1 MRLAHR
7 SGFEFADAACV
18 LPVVADLRLRKSCC
32 PTSRARMLREGS
44 ADTFFG
50 DLGDPSQGTLWH
62 LGDPRDDASMGSPFW
77 LS

>member
-1 MRLAHR
+1 
-7 SGFEFADAACV
+7 
-18 LPVVADLRLRKSCC
+18 
-32 PTSRARMLREGS
+32 MLREGS